1 MKPEF
6 ITVLSD
12 VYCKC
17 GDTPARYRA
26 YVNDELFAERTWVW
40 SNMYL
45 EEMLQINAV
54 PGRYTIRYEL
64 VDGYNNNAGLKIRNM
79 RVEHGP
85 GRIIDKQGTL
95 EVWHA
100 SL

>member
-1 MKPEF
+1 MKSEF

-17 GDTPARYRA
+17 GDTPARYRV
-26 YVNDELFAERTWVW
+26 YVNNELFAERTWIWRDV
-40 SNMYL
+40 YL

-64 VDGYNNNAGLKIRNM
+64 VDGYNNAGLKIRNM
-79 RVEHGP
+79 RVNHGP
-85 GRIIDKQGTL
+85 ARILDKQGTL

-100 SL
+100 GI